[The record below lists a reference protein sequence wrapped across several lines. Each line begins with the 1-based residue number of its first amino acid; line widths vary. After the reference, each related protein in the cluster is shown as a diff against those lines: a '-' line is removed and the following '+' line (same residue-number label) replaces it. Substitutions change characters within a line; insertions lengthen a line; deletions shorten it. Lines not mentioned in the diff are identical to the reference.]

1 MSLGNIGQFLHIFQI
16 LTRDDLPAVQ
26 IEEHRSGSGND
37 LLDRN
42 GLGLGRTVVS
52 LGQQVLQAC
61 ILSLLISELGIDSVN
76 LTLRQSLEGVDIGS
90 LVPCALTQVVGYTN
104 LKIEVT
110 VGRTNRGAIDIMICC
125 SGCSDIVIRD
135 VHAEFNI
142 KQQLVGELQ
151 GVEQTDAVDMG
162 IIVGR
167 AVTHDTSSKIGNQ
180 VVATILII
188 ATEQIGQVE
197 EHLLLGIPIL
207 ERVGLSILRDDVTS
221 PDAIDLR
228 AESNTRCEPFAHSQR
243 QAKITTETFQRA

>member
-1 MSLGNIGQFLHIFQI
+1 
-16 LTRDDLPAVQ
+16 
-26 IEEHRSGSGND
+26 
-37 LLDRN
+37 
-42 GLGLGRTVVS
+42 
-52 LGQQVLQAC
+52 
-61 ILSLLISELGIDSVN
+61 
-76 LTLRQSLEGVDIGS
+76 
-90 LVPCALTQVVGYTN
+90 
-104 LKIEVT
+104 
-110 VGRTNRGAIDIMICC
+110 MICC
-125 SGCSDIVIRD
+125 SGSSDIVIRD

-207 ERVGLSILRDDVTS
+207 ECVSLSILRDDVTS
-221 PDAIDLR
+221 PDAINLR
-228 AESNTRCEPFAHSQR
+228 AESNARCEPFAHSQR
-243 QAKITTETFQRA
+243 QSKITTETFQRA